1 MEACPLCASRNAGVF
16 YQARAPAFLVRI
28 PRARYA
34 HCREVSRSSSGGKS
48 NNRTR
53 QEIEQRYYEEWE
65 RLTLVPE
72 EELTRPMTP
81 STFARFLPVW
91 LRYNALPGP
100 VRYWLFKD
108 RGDGHDM

>member
-1 MEACPLCASRNAGVF
+1 MEACSS
-16 YQARAPAFLVRI
+16 RAPRIVGMYSRQAFLPAAARVRI
-28 PRARYA
+28 PRVGC
-34 HCREVSRSSSGGKS
+34 HTSRVIASASSGEKS

-81 STFARFLPVW
+81 STFARFLPTW

-108 RGDGHDM
+108 KMG

>member
-1 MEACPLCASRNAGVF
+1 MEAACSSSAIRNVGLSSRHASLNAV
-16 YQARAPAFLVRI
+16 ARVRI
-28 PRARYA
+28 PRVRR
-34 HCREVSRSSSGGKS
+34 CSSREVVRASSGEKS
-48 NNRTR
+48 DNRAR

-91 LRYNALPGP
+91 LRYHALPGP

-108 RGDGHDM
+108 TLR